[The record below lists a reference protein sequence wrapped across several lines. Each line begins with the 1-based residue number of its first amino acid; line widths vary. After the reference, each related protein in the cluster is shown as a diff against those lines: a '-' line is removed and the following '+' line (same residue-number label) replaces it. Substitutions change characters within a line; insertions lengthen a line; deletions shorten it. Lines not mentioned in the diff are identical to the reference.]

1 MAMLLQGC
9 YETLPLQDGPPP
21 ETAGVQLVLN
31 DKGRD
36 EVSNMLGSAV
46 DRVEGT
52 LIAQNSGS
60 YTIAVSEVYTLGGS
74 SSKWSGENVAI
85 AKDGTRGYQL
95 HRFNGVRTV
104 LVAAI
109 ITGAAVGVLLGTGL
123 VGSGVGSQ
131 AGPSPHPGPSH

>member
-1 MAMLLQGC
+1 
-9 YETLPLQDGPPP
+9 
-21 ETAGVQLVLN
+21 LVLN
-31 DKGRD
+31 DKGRE

-60 YTIAVSEVYTLGGS
+60 YTIAVSEVYTLGGA

-85 AKDGTRGYQL
+85 AKDGTRGYQV
-95 HRFNGVRTV
+95 HRFNPTRTV

-109 ITGAAVGVLLGTGL
+109 ITGAAVAFLVGTGL

-131 AGPSPHPGPSH
+131 AGPSPHPGQSH